1 MLESVL
7 SRVQHYDCD
16 SWTTCAE
23 VAAVYKEWEWDL
35 SAYYTF
41 QDNIDCTILLVY
53 SN

>member
-7 SRVQHYDCD
+7 SRVQHFDCV
-16 SWTTCAE
+16 SGTTGVE
-23 VAAVYKEWEWDL
+23 VAAVHKEWEWDL